1 MITDITDIYRYPS
14 EYFGLPDQRRFPM
27 YTQEEV
33 EGCIRFFDLCEEGYK
48 NTLANNIGRRLHEL
62 GLAESIQFKGK
73 LMRYFDVRK
82 YGTKKGSI
90 QVMEASNVG
99 TLEPIVGATN
109 GSTQVLSKKLPTE
122 EFNSLDDTRKLQ
134 TLIANG
140 NIQTVIDDEDKHSLA
155 IDDVAKEYLM
165 RDTLDFS
172 QRLESV
178 DESVFPTIY
187 PILRESLNKASLQLE
202 ATPFMIS
209 YEGCYDYPTEY
220 QAYIKMI
227 SSTPGMSARERADKI
242 IALLY
247 NGGMAD
253 IINNLLE
260 RNMGDGEV
268 AQMVIN
274 ALRQPA
280 DYMEYKTISILLG
293 SAMTDDIKNYIENV
307 APSLQT
313 KGFPESLIGFI
324 QHLAVPVGLP
334 YAIYEYTYKAINTD
348 RPANAVLAA
357 HLLLMDSEPSDIEYY
372 IERDTC
378 DLENQFWLYNSRNG
392 LCYYARCYVDLA
404 SQAIFIVK
412 YPLISVFE
420 GSVKITDEYR
430 EVCGLNPESDRDRNI
445 LLDQITRHIRYDKLI
460 SVQNINPDIKKSTI
474 VSDTDFTGYLPSMV
488 QQLDE
493 FLQGIKMSSAHLGIQ
508 FNPCMYFDNPTLYLR
523 DYVKVGIEND
533 NISMLKDAVT
543 LGMCIIT
550 SKLADRNEDLN
561 LPQYKELIQLV
572 RSTLFHIQ
580 KVDQTFL
587 FSDYLFKNRWDR
599 KLYIVS
605 NTDKLRDYLAQA
617 YKYVFNL

>member
-1 MITDITDIYRYPS
+1 MITDIHDIYRYPT
-14 EYFGLPDQRRFPM
+14 EYFGLPDQRRFPI

-33 EGCIRFFDLCEEGYK
+33 EGSIRFFDLCEEEYK
-48 NTLANNIGRRLHEL
+48 NTLAKNIGRRLSEL
-62 GLAESIQFKGK
+62 GLTESIQFKGK

-99 TLEPIVGATN
+99 TLEPIVGASN

-140 NIQTVIDDEDKHSLA
+140 NIQTVIDDEDRHSLA

-165 RDTLDFS
+165 SDNLDFS
-172 QRLESV
+172 QRLDSV

-187 PILRESLNKASLQLE
+187 PILRESLNQASLQLE
-202 ATPFMIS
+202 ATPFMVS
-209 YEGCYDYPTEY
+209 YEGYYDYPTEY

-227 SSTPGMSARERADKI
+227 SATPGMSARERADKI

-247 NGGMAD
+247 NGGMAN

-260 RNMGDGEV
+260 RNIGDGEV
-268 AQMVIN
+268 VQMVVN

-293 SAMTDDIKNYIENV
+293 SAMTDEVKNYIENV

-313 KGFPESLIGFI
+313 KGFPELLVSFI
-324 QHLAVPVGLP
+324 QRLSIPIGLP

-348 RPANAVLAA
+348 HPANAVLSA

-372 IERDTC
+372 IERETDGL
-378 DLENQFWLYNSRNG
+378 DNQFWLYNSRNG
-392 LCYYARCYVDLA
+392 LCYYTRSYVDLA

-412 YPLISVFE
+412 YPLISIFE
-420 GSVKITDEYR
+420 GRVEITDEYR
-430 EVCGLNPESDRDRNI
+430 EVSGLNPESDHDRNI
-445 LLDQITRHIRYDKLI
+445 LLDQITKHIRYDKLI

-488 QQLDE
+488 QQLDD
-493 FLQGIKMSSAHLGIQ
+493 FIQGIKMSSAHMGIQ
-508 FNPCMYFDNPTLYLR
+508 FNPCSYFDNPILYIS
-523 DYVKVGIEND
+523 DYVRIGIEND
-533 NISMLKDAVT
+533 NITMLKDAVT

-550 SKLADRNEDLN
+550 NKLAERSEDLN
-561 LPQYKELIQLV
+561 LPQYKELIELV

-599 KLYIVS
+599 KLFIVS
-605 NTDKLRDYLAQA
+605 NSDKLRDYLAQA

>member
-1 MITDITDIYRYPS
+1 
-14 EYFGLPDQRRFPM
+14 
-27 YTQEEV
+27 
-33 EGCIRFFDLCEEGYK
+33 
-48 NTLANNIGRRLHEL
+48 
-62 GLAESIQFKGK
+62 
-73 LMRYFDVRK
+73 
-82 YGTKKGSI
+82 
-90 QVMEASNVG
+90 
-99 TLEPIVGATN
+99 
-109 GSTQVLSKKLPTE
+109 
-122 EFNSLDDTRKLQ
+122 
-134 TLIANG
+134 
-140 NIQTVIDDEDKHSLA
+140 
-155 IDDVAKEYLM
+155 
-165 RDTLDFS
+165 
-172 QRLESV
+172 
-178 DESVFPTIY
+178 
-187 PILRESLNKASLQLE
+187 
-202 ATPFMIS
+202 
-209 YEGCYDYPTEY
+209 
-220 QAYIKMI
+220 
-227 SSTPGMSARERADKI
+227 
-242 IALLY
+242 
-247 NGGMAD
+247 
-253 IINNLLE
+253 
-260 RNMGDGEV
+260 
-268 AQMVIN
+268 
-274 ALRQPA
+274 
-280 DYMEYKTISILLG
+280 
-293 SAMTDDIKNYIENV
+293 
-307 APSLQT
+307 
-313 KGFPESLIGFI
+313 
-324 QHLAVPVGLP
+324 
-334 YAIYEYTYKAINTD
+334 
-348 RPANAVLAA
+348 
-357 HLLLMDSEPSDIEYY
+357 MDSEPSDIEYY

-508 FNPCMYFDNPTLYLR
+508 FNPCVYFDNPTLYLR
-523 DYVKVGIEND
+523 DYVKAGIEND
-533 NISMLKDAVT
+533 NIAMLKDAVT

>member
-1 MITDITDIYRYPS
+1 MITDIHDIYRYPT
-14 EYFGLPDQRRFPM
+14 EYFGLPDQRRFPI

-33 EGCIRFFDLCEEGYK
+33 EGSIRFFDLCEEGYK
-48 NTLANNIGRRLHEL
+48 NTLAKNIGRRLSEL
-62 GLAESIQFKGK
+62 GLTESIQFKGK

-82 YGTKKGSI
+82 YGTKKGPI

-109 GSTQVLSKKLPTE
+109 GGTQVLSKKLPTE

-140 NIQTVIDDEDKHSLA
+140 NIRTVIDDEDKHSLA

-165 RDTLDFS
+165 RDNLDFS
-172 QRLESV
+172 QRLDAV

-187 PILRESLNKASLQLE
+187 PILRESLNQASLQLE
-202 ATPFMIS
+202 ATPFMVS
-209 YEGCYDYPTEY
+209 YEGYYDYPTEY

-227 SSTPGMSARERADKI
+227 SATPGMSARERADKI

-247 NGGMAD
+247 NGGMAN

-260 RNMGDGEV
+260 RNIGDGEV
-268 AQMVIN
+268 VQMVVN

-293 SAMTDDIKNYIENV
+293 SAMTDEVKNYIENV

-313 KGFPESLIGFI
+313 KGFPELLVSFI
-324 QHLAVPVGLP
+324 QRLSIPIGLP

-348 RPANAVLAA
+348 HPSNAVLSA

-372 IERDTC
+372 IERETDGL
-378 DLENQFWLYNSRNG
+378 DNQFWLYNSRNG
-392 LCYYARCYVDLA
+392 LCYYARSYVDLA

-412 YPLISVFE
+412 YPLISIFE
-420 GSVKITDEYR
+420 GRVEITDEYR
-430 EVCGLNPESDRDRNI
+430 EVSGLNPESDHDRNI
-445 LLDQITRHIRYDKLI
+445 LLDQITKHIRYDKLI

-474 VSDTDFTGYLPSMV
+474 VSDTDFTDYLPSMV
-488 QQLDE
+488 QQLDD
-493 FLQGIKMSSAHLGIQ
+493 FIQGIKMSSAHMGIQ
-508 FNPCMYFDNPTLYLR
+508 FNPCSYFDNPVLYIS
-523 DYVKVGIEND
+523 DYVRIGIEND
-533 NISMLKDAVT
+533 NITMLKDAVT

-550 SKLADRNEDLN
+550 NKLAERSEDLN
-561 LPQYKELIQLV
+561 LPQYKELIELV

-599 KLYIVS
+599 KLFIVS
-605 NTDKLRDYLAQA
+605 NSDKLRDYLAQA

>member
-1 MITDITDIYRYPS
+1 
-14 EYFGLPDQRRFPM
+14 
-27 YTQEEV
+27 
-33 EGCIRFFDLCEEGYK
+33 
-48 NTLANNIGRRLHEL
+48 
-62 GLAESIQFKGK
+62 
-73 LMRYFDVRK
+73 
-82 YGTKKGSI
+82 
-90 QVMEASNVG
+90 
-99 TLEPIVGATN
+99 
-109 GSTQVLSKKLPTE
+109 
-122 EFNSLDDTRKLQ
+122 
-134 TLIANG
+134 
-140 NIQTVIDDEDKHSLA
+140 
-155 IDDVAKEYLM
+155 M

-172 QRLESV
+172 QRLDSV

-209 YEGCYDYPTEY
+209 YEGYYDYPTEY
-220 QAYIKMI
+220 QAYIKMV

-523 DYVKVGIEND
+523 DYVKIGIEND

>member
-1 MITDITDIYRYPS
+1 MITDITDIYRYPT
-14 EYFGLPDQRRFPM
+14 EYFGLPDQRRFPI

-33 EGCIRFFDLCEEGYK
+33 EGSIRFFDLCEEEYK
-48 NTLANNIGRRLHEL
+48 NTLARNIGRRLREL
-62 GLAESIQFKGK
+62 GLAESVQFKGK

-82 YGTKKGSI
+82 YGTKKGPI

-109 GSTQVLSKKLPTE
+109 GGTQVLSKKLPTE

-140 NIQTVIDDEDKHSLA
+140 NIQTVIDDEDRHSLA

-165 RDTLDFS
+165 SDNLDFS
-172 QRLESV
+172 QRLDSV

-187 PILRESLNKASLQLE
+187 PILRESLNQASLQIE
-202 ATPFMIS
+202 ATPFMVY
-209 YEGCYDYPTEY
+209 YEGYYDYPTEY

-227 SSTPGMSARERADKI
+227 SATPGMSARERADKI

-247 NGGMAD
+247 NGGMAN

-260 RNMGDGEV
+260 RNIGDGEV
-268 AQMVIN
+268 VQMVVN
-274 ALRQPA
+274 TLRQPA

-293 SAMTDDIKNYIENV
+293 SAMTDEIKNYIENV

-313 KGFPESLIGFI
+313 KGFPELLVSFI
-324 QHLAVPVGLP
+324 QRLSIPIGLP

-348 RPANAVLAA
+348 HPANAVLSA

-372 IERDTC
+372 IERETDGL
-378 DLENQFWLYNSRNG
+378 DNQFWLYNSRNG
-392 LCYYARCYVDLA
+392 LCYYTRSYVDLA

-412 YPLISVFE
+412 YPLISIFE
-420 GSVKITDEYR
+420 GRVEITDEYR
-430 EVCGLNPESDRDRNI
+430 EVSGLNPESDHDRNI
-445 LLDQITRHIRYDKLI
+445 LLNQITKHIRYDKLI

-488 QQLDE
+488 QQLDD
-493 FLQGIKMSSAHLGIQ
+493 FIQGIKMSSAHMGIQ
-508 FNPCMYFDNPTLYLR
+508 FNPCSYFDNPVLYIS
-523 DYVKVGIEND
+523 DYVRIGIEND
-533 NISMLKDAVT
+533 NITMLKDAVT

-550 SKLADRNEDLN
+550 NKLAERSEDLN
-561 LPQYKELIQLV
+561 LPQYKELIELV

-599 KLYIVS
+599 KLFIVS
-605 NTDKLRDYLAQA
+605 NSDKLRDYLAQA

>member
-1 MITDITDIYRYPS
+1 MITDITDIYRYPN

-33 EGCIRFFDLCEEGYK
+33 EGCIRFFDLCEEEYK
-48 NTLANNIGRRLHEL
+48 NTLAKNIGHRLQEL

-82 YGTKKGSI
+82 YGTKTGSV

-109 GSTQVLSKKLPTE
+109 GGTQVLSKKLPTE

-140 NIQTVIDDEDKHSLA
+140 NIKTVIDDEDKHSLA

-165 RDTLDFS
+165 RDNLDFS
-172 QRLESV
+172 SKMDSV
-178 DESVFPTIY
+178 DESTFPTIY
-187 PILRESLNKASLQLE
+187 PILRESLNQASLQLE

-209 YEGCYDYPTEY
+209 YEGYYDYPTEY

-227 SSTPGMSARERADKI
+227 SATPGMSARERADKV

-247 NGGMAD
+247 NGGMAN
-253 IINNLLE
+253 IINNILE
-260 RNMGDGEV
+260 RNIGDGEV
-268 AQMVIN
+268 VQLVIN

-307 APSLQT
+307 SPSLQT
-313 KGFPESLIGFI
+313 NGFPEILINFI
-324 QHLAVPVGLP
+324 QRLAVPVGLP

-348 RPANAVLAA
+348 HPANALLSA
-357 HLLLMDSEPSDIEYY
+357 HLALMSSEPSDIEYC
-372 IERDTC
+372 IERDT
-378 DLENQFWLYNSRNG
+378 DGLDNQFWLYNTRSG
-392 LCYYARCYVDLA
+392 LCYYTRSYVDLSA
-404 SQAIFIVK
+404 QCIFIVM
-412 YPLISVFE
+412 YPLISVFDGRVE
-420 GSVKITDEYR
+420 ITDEYR
-430 EVCGLNPESDRDRNI
+430 EVSGLNPESDQDRNI
-445 LLDQITRHIRYDKLI
+445 LLDQIPKHIRYEKLI

-474 VSDTDFTGYLPSMV
+474 VADTDFTGYLPSMV

-493 FLQGIKMSSAHLGIQ
+493 FIQGIKMSSAHMGIQ
-508 FNPCMYFDNPTLYLR
+508 FNPCSYFDNPVLYIS
-523 DYVKVGIEND
+523 DYVKIGIEND
-533 NISMLKDAVT
+533 NTTMLKDAVT

-550 SKLADRNEDLN
+550 NKLAERKEDLN
-561 LPQYKELIQLV
+561 LPHYKELIEVV

-599 KLYIVS
+599 KLFIVS